1 MNRFSKNKKNSY
13 LPLSSYADYLWT
25 MSVPTAEKILKEKDG
40 RMLRGTLIEVSP
52 ESSSFAPK
60 NIGRLS

>member
-1 MNRFSKNKKNSY
+1 
-13 LPLSSYADYLWT
+13 
-25 MSVPTAEKILKEKDG
+25 VPTVEKILKEKDG

-60 NIGRLS
+60 NIGRHS